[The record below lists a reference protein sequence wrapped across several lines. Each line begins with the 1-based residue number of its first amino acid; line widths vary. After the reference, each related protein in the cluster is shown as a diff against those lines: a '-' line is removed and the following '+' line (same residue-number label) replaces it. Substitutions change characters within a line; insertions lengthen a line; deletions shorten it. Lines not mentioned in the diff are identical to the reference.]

1 MASAGR
7 LFARR
12 RCLWFFGK
20 RTHKPNSVLCGHSSR
35 RSVTARAHQRPTRR
49 FRHLHE
55 AHQRRRPVAGDPAR
69 AALPHRAD
77 AQPASGSKPR
87 LPSLFGLAP
96 CGVYHACPITGC
108 SGALLPHLFT
118 LTPSCPGAVCSLW
131 HWPSTGLD
139 ARVPDVIRHTALRSS
154 DFPPPEPSAC
164 ASDSGSDRP
173 VLLPALV
180 YRESS
185 IRWPARQSPTNFLHR
200 ASAFRHPFAYGQAV
214 SGEPVFAPSRHQA
227 LEVRKH

>member
-1 MASAGR
+1 MR
-7 LFARR
+7 
-12 RCLWFFGK
+12 
-20 RTHKPNSVLCGHSSR
+20 SR
-35 RSVTARAHQRPTRR
+35 R
-49 FRHLHE
+49 L
-55 AHQRRRPVAGDPAR
+55 
-69 AALPHRAD
+69 ALA
-77 AQPASGSKPR
+77 PASLPIWSCSVWGLPCLPPLLAAAVRSYRTFSPLPRGSVGRPR
-87 LPSLFGLAP
+87 
-96 CGVYHACPITGC
+96 
-108 SGALLPHLFT
+108 
-118 LTPSCPGAVCSLW
+118 AVCSLW